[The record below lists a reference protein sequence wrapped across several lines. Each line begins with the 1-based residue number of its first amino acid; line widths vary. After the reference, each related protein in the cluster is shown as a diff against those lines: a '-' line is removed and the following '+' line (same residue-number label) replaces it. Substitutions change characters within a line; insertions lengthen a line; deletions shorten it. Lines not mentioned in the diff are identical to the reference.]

1 MMKLR
6 SSTVWRTVIGTLFA
20 LFLLYSLLPLPAG
33 HDHVGVW
40 VCLGVAV
47 AGVVLAAAW
56 PAVWRLVT
64 KRKAVLYVVLALVCI
79 AALLVLLSLVAGGF
93 MVAGALSRPDDE
105 DKPVTVVV
113 LGAAIRGDRPS
124 RMLADRLRVAADYL
138 AAHPQAVCV
147 VSGGQGSDEDYP
159 EGQVMKNYLV
169 ELGIEPDRVFTEETS
184 TNTYENLAF
193 SLDVIARE
201 ELPAD
206 LLIATQEFHQFRAAQ
221 YARRAG
227 AQSVYALPC
236 ATPWYAVVG
245 YWVREFAAISRMILL
260 GY

>member
-1 MMKLR
+1 MKTNR
-6 SSTVWRTVIGTLFA
+6 RCAVWRAVIGALFA
-20 LFLLYSLLPLPAG
+20 LFLLYSLLPIPAG

-47 AGVVLAAAW
+47 AGIVGAAAW
-56 PAVWRLVT
+56 PVLWRLVT
-64 KRKAVLYVVLALVCI
+64 KRKAVLYVVVALMCV
-79 AALLVLLSLVAGGF
+79 AALLVVLFLVASGF
-93 MVAGALSRPDDE
+93 MVAGALSRPE
-105 DKPVTVVV
+105 EADKPVTVVV
-113 LGAAIRGDRPS
+113 LGAAIHGDRPS

-138 AAHPQAVCV
+138 AAHPEAVCV
-147 VSGGQGSDEDYP
+147 VSGGQGDDEDYP
-159 EGQVMKNYLV
+159 EGAVMKNYLV
-169 ELGIEPDRVFTEETS
+169 ELGIEPDRVFTEEVS

-193 SLDVIARE
+193 SLDIIARE
-201 ELPAD
+201 GLPAD

-227 AQSVYALPC
+227 AGSVYALPC

-245 YWVREFAAISRMILL
+245 YWVREFAAISRMVLL

>member
-1 MMKLR
+1 MTKFR
-6 SSTVWRTVIGTLFA
+6 SSTVWRIAVGVLFV
-20 LFLLYSLLPLPAG
+20 LFFIYSLLPIPAG

-47 AGVVLAAAW
+47 AGIVGAIVG

-64 KRKAVLYVVLALVCI
+64 KRKAVLCVTVVLICI
-79 AALLVLLSLVAGGF
+79 AALLLVLFFVASGF
-93 MVAGALSRPDDE
+93 MVAGALSRPADADR
-105 DKPVTVVV
+105 PVTVVV
-113 LGAAIRGDRPS
+113 LGAAINGDRPS
-124 RMLADRLRVAADYL
+124 RMLADRLRVAAAYL
-138 AAHPQAVCV
+138 NDHPQAVCV
-147 VSGGQGSDEDYP
+147 VSGGQGADEDYP
-159 EGQVMKNYLV
+159 EGAVMKQYLV
-169 ELGIEPDRVFTEETS
+169 ELGIDPARVFTEEVS

-193 SLDVIARE
+193 SLDVIERE
-201 ELPAD
+201 GLPTD

-245 YWVREFAAISRMILL
+245 YWVREFAAIARMILL

>member
-1 MMKLR
+1 MVKIR
-6 SSTVWRTVIGTLFA
+6 CSTVWRILVGLLFA
-20 LFLLYSLLPLPAG
+20 LFFIYSWLPIPAG

-47 AGVVLAAAW
+47 AGLAVTALWPLLCAW
-56 PAVWRLVT
+56 VA
-64 KRKAVLYVVLALVCI
+64 KRKAVLYMVVALACI
-79 AALLVLLSLVAGGF
+79 AAILLVLFFTASGF
-93 MVAGALSRPDDE
+93 MLAGALSRPVDE
-105 DKPVTVVV
+105 DRPVTVVV
-113 LGAAIRGDRPS
+113 LGAAINGDRPS

-138 AAHPQAVCV
+138 ATHPEAVCV
-147 VSGGQGSDEDYP
+147 VSGGQGDDEDYP
-159 EGQVMKNYLV
+159 EGAVMKSYLV
-169 ELGIEPDRVFTEETS
+169 ELGVDPDRVFTEEVS

-193 SLDVIARE
+193 SLDIIARE
-201 ELPAD
+201 GLPGD

-236 ATPWYAVVG
+236 ATPWYAIVG
-245 YWVREFAAISRMILL
+245 YWVREFAAISRMVLL